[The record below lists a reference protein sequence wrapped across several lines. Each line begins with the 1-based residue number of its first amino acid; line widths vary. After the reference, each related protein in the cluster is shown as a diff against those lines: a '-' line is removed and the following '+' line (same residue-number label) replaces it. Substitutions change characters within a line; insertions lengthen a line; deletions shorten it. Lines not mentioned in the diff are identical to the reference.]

1 MLCKIPVTDLWYQ
14 DNDEFCASC
23 GGEGKL
29 LCCDGCTNSF
39 HHNCLEPPLNPEEEV
54 DGEWYCPQCVARQTK
69 GVPHPSGLL
78 GWVVR
83 RVDDTIPKA
92 FALPHDIR
100 QYFEGVR
107 TGDEGEYEEFGQPRT
122 QNNALKMNRAGF
134 FEEPNYKETRDSKG
148 NLRLCYRCGL
158 TTNGRDII
166 PCDFCPAKWH
176 LDCTDPPL
184 AVPPRR
190 RGDDKPSSS
199 WRCPLHADHDL
210 AAISRQADAAPGE
223 LGRIPKL
230 RRPKNAVPLDIE
242 VPRGHRNNGIIDV
255 ELMADEFTFD
265 KTKEVR
271 MEGKVYR
278 IPEKGIRLDFID
290 RVKRSWYE
298 DHTFGHQLGGPQI
311 IRTKKYRP
319 DGAVLHHP
327 PDIVVFRHE
336 EPEFWAGTHA
346 LAVTETARANAE
358 LRNRSIR
365 EQQAVLNLAQMS
377 EKGIDG
383 YSGDALAELTN
394 QLISEAPPE
403 VTREVERNEID
414 QLRRLQELI
423 GRRLTLL
430 EGDDVS
436 AEAPTPEESIDSM
449 EENDLSPK
457 SQPVPAATKD
467 IYVNGNTPES
477 IASGNEA
484 DNEMQMSP

>member
-1 MLCKIPVTDLWYQ
+1 MTK
-14 DNDEFCASC
+14 
-23 GGEGKL
+23 
-29 LCCDGCTNSF
+29 
-39 HHNCLEPPLNPEEEV
+39 PPLNPDEEV

-92 FALPHDIR
+92 FSLPSDVR

-199 WRCPLHADHDL
+199 WRCPLHTEHDL
-210 AAISRQADAAPGE
+210 AAISRQVEAVPGA

-230 RRPKNAVPLDIE
+230 RKPKNAVPLDVE
-242 VPRGHRNNGIIDV
+242 FARGHRNNGIIDV
-255 ELMADEFTFD
+255 ELMPDEISFD

-271 MEGKVYR
+271 MEGKIYR
-278 IPEKGIRLDFID
+278 IPEKAIRLDFID

-298 DHTFGHQLGGPQI
+298 DHSFPQQLGGPKI
-311 IRTKKYRP
+311 IRSKKYRP
-319 DGAVLHHP
+319 DGVVLHHP
-327 PDIVVFRHE
+327 PNVTLIKTQ
-336 EPEFWAGTHA
+336 EPEFWTGTHA
-346 LAVTETARANAE
+346 LAVTETARANAM
-358 LRNRSIR
+358 LRNRSIK
-365 EQQAVLNLAQMS
+365 EQQAVLHLAEMS
-377 EKGIDG
+377 QKGIDG

-394 QLISEAPPE
+394 QLVSEAPPE
-403 VTREVERNEID
+403 VTESAEQDEVD
-414 QLRRLQELI
+414 KLLQLQELI
-423 GRRLTLL
+423 NRRLNLL
-430 EGDDVS
+430 NHGSVS
-436 AEAPTPEESIDSM
+436 APSTSNRGSVASVNDAVSPKTKPVEPPTEELYVNGD
-449 EENDLSPK
+449 SPK
-457 SQPVPAATKD
+457 S
-467 IYVNGNTPES
+467 Y
-477 IASGNEA
+477 ASGNEA
-484 DNEMQMSP
+484 DNEMHLSP